1 MYKKLLAKVTAT
13 AMVIT
18 MVATFG
24 FTSFAAEEESI
35 ESSVSENAI
44 TPEKNM
50 AYYSTNEDDLKVIE
64 GDVVVEA
71 HSEYNGYSTEG
82 YYAVEAQGA
91 GEVKVN
97 GSVEGKTEAYYG
109 GTVEVTGDVTSNGH
123 ESLLDST
130 DLVIGADPRNGLV
143 TAADEGSSVKVGGNV
158 DGSRIITKSE
168 ELYGSHTTHHVDDK
182 ATTITEYDTRTITGG
197 ASAGVYVAEGADVD
211 VEGNVVGGRTGA
223 YVRGESTLTVGGNV
237 VSNGQETIE
246 SGTEYVNGEGASF
259 TRHVKIVD
267 GEEVVTYTV
276 DEGSTGVPA
285 VNQKSFD
292 SHGIYTDGNGKIV
305 VEGDVTGQQYGI
317 TIANDEDGKAGSIV
331 VLGTIKGEKYG
342 LNLAGANSMS
352 KYVEDNSTGE
362 SYAVRAQKG
371 GEKLAKEMPQITVYA
386 VEGAKAISDGKLGT
400 RYVEGIGE
408 IPYRVECYEAFKNVY
423 DSVVSAINYIIKQ
436 DDKSNA
442 DYSITVDK
450 DTSKQEIN
458 GKEYFTTKIN
468 QAFAVAAKLPEGY
481 TISGGDNVTVVD
493 NGNGTF
499 SLTLNNV
506 KGGINLKAVLRPVS
520 TGDNSSSGGNDYEVV
535 VEEVTQTAPTPTQPG
550 ALVITSTSGQA
561 NAASNPEQ
569 AALVAAISGEKPAQ
583 TISFSVGKVTPQQ
596 YKEAVINNVASVP
609 ANGALNLV
617 TDKPSV
623 IDYKMVEAL
632 SARSDIDVNVV
643 FNYGGKRY
651 KVVIPAGYDMK
662 SLLDKN
668 GYCGFLRLLA
678 VLGGETI

>member
-24 FTSFAAEEESI
+24 FTSFAAEEVLKGDQTTPVGA
-35 ESSVSENAI
+35 SSD
-44 TPEKNM
+44 M
-50 AYYSTNEDDLKVIE
+50 DKVVN
-64 GDVVVEA
+64 GDVTVD
-71 HSEYNGYSTEG
+71 EG
-82 YYAVEAQGA
+82 TAVYAEN
-91 GEVKVN
+91 GEVTVN
-97 GSVEGKTEAYYG
+97 GDVTGNVNAYWG
-109 GTVEVTGDVTSNGH
+109 GDITVKGDVTSN
-123 ESLLDST
+123 EDEYLLSPEKSGNG
-130 DLVIGADPRNGLV
+130 IGVV
-143 TAADEGSSVKVGGNV
+143 TASGEGTSVTVEGDVDASKLITERTDTGVTHEMYRHPDNDGEAPSSVV
-158 DGSRIITKSE
+158 
-168 ELYGSHTTHHVDDK
+168 
-182 ATTITEYDTRTITGG
+182 EYDTTTGTGG
-197 ASAGVYVAEGADVD
+197 ADAGVYVEDGATVT
-211 VEGNVVGGRTGA
+211 VKGTITAGENGAVVKGN
-223 YVRGESTLTVGGNV
+223 STLNVGGNV
-237 VSNGQETIE
+237 VSNGKEITH

-259 TRHVKIVD
+259 TKKTEIVN
-267 GEEVVTYTV
+267 GKEKEYYIV
-276 DEGSTGVPA
+276 DEGSTGKPSVW
-285 VNQKSFD
+285 NEFS
-292 SHGIYTDGNGKIV
+292 SNGINTDGNGTIV
-305 VEGDVTGQQYGI
+305 VEGDVTGKKNGI
-317 TIANDEDGKAGSIV
+317 LIDNDRDGKAGSIV
-331 VLGTIKGEKYG
+331 VLGTIKGEEYGINIDDQLQMYKYYED
-342 LNLAGANSMS
+342 LDV
-352 KYVEDNSTGE
+352 KYNEEGNKKVAEE
-362 SYAVRAQKG
+362 M
-371 GEKLAKEMPQITVYA
+371 LKEMPQITVYA

-408 IPYRVECYEAFKNVY
+408 IPYRVECYEGFKNVY

-481 TISGGDNVTVVD
+481 TISGGENVTVVD

-506 KGGINLKAVLRPVS
+506 KGGINLMAVLRPVS

-535 VEEVTQTAPTPTQPG
+535 VEEVTQTAPTLTQPG

>member
-24 FTSFAAEEESI
+24 FTSFAAEETI
-35 ESSVSENAI
+35 EGNQTVQIAVS
-44 TPEKNM
+44 
-50 AYYSTNEDDLKVIE
+50 NEDEEKIVN
-64 GDVVVEA
+64 GDVTVDKGTAV
-71 HSEYNGYSTEG
+71 
-82 YYAVEAQGA
+82 YATS
-91 GEVKVN
+91 GEVTVN
-97 GSVEGKTEAYYG
+97 GD
-109 GTVEVTGDVTSNGH
+109 VTGNVQAYCGGDITIKDDVTSN
-123 ESLLDST
+123 EDEYLLSPWGSRYG
-130 DLVIGADPRNGLV
+130 IGVV
-143 TAADEGSSVKVGGNV
+143 TASGEGTSVTVEGDVDASKLITERTDTSGTREMYSGNNGEAPSSVV
-158 DGSRIITKSE
+158 
-168 ELYGSHTTHHVDDK
+168 
-182 ATTITEYDTRTITGG
+182 EYDTTTVTGG
-197 ASAGVYVAEGADVD
+197 ADVGVYVEGGATVT
-211 VEGNVVGGRTGA
+211 VKGTITAGENGAVVKGNSTLNVGGD
-223 YVRGESTLTVGGNV
+223 V
-237 VSNGQETIE
+237 VSNGKEITK

-259 TRHVKIVD
+259 TKKTVIENGKEQEKYI
-267 GEEVVTYTV
+267 V
-276 DEGSTGVPA
+276 DEGSTGKPA
-285 VNQKSFD
+285 VWNEFISN
-292 SHGIYTDGNGKIV
+292 GINTDGNGTIV
-305 VEGDVTGQQYGI
+305 VEDDVTGKKNGI
-317 TIANDEDGKAGSIV
+317 LIDSDSDGKAGSIV
-331 VLGTIKGEKYG
+331 VLGTIKGEEYGIKIDDQYQMYKYYNE
-342 LNLAGANSMS
+342 LDV
-352 KYVEDNSTGE
+352 KYNEEGNKKVAEE
-362 SYAVRAQKG
+362 M
-371 GEKLAKEMPQITVYA
+371 LKEMPQITVYA
-386 VEGAKAISDGKLGT
+386 VEGAKPISDGKLGT

-408 IPYRVECYEAFKNVY
+408 IPQRVEFYEGFKNVY

-506 KGGINLKAVLRPVS
+506 KGGINLMAVLRPVS

-569 AALVAAISGEKPAQ
+569 AAIVAAISGDKPAQ

>member
-1 MYKKLLAKVTAT
+1 VL
-13 AMVIT
+13 
-18 MVATFG
+18 
-24 FTSFAAEEESI
+24 
-35 ESSVSENAI
+35 
-44 TPEKNM
+44 
-50 AYYSTNEDDLKVIE
+50 E
-64 GDVVVEA
+64 GDQTVQIGA
-71 HSEYNGYSTEG
+71 YSEDEKIVNGDVTVDEG
-82 YYAVEAQGA
+82 TAVYAES
-91 GEVKVN
+91 GEVTVN
-97 GSVEGKTEAYYG
+97 GDVTGNVNAYLG
-109 GTVEVTGDVTSNGH
+109 GDITIKGDVTSN
-123 ESLLDST
+123 EDEYLLSPGKSGNGIGVVSARGEGASVTVEGDVDASKLITERT
-130 DLVIGADPRNGLV
+130 DTRGRREMYSGNNGE
-143 TAADEGSSVKVGGNV
+143 APSSVV
-158 DGSRIITKSE
+158 
-168 ELYGSHTTHHVDDK
+168 
-182 ATTITEYDTRTITGG
+182 EYDTTTVTGG
-197 ASAGVYVAEGADVD
+197 ADVGVYVEDGATVT
-211 VEGNVVGGRTGA
+211 VKGTITAGENGAVVKGNSTLNVGGD
-223 YVRGESTLTVGGNV
+223 V
-237 VSNGQETIE
+237 VSNGKEITK

-259 TRHVKIVD
+259 TKKTVIENGKEQEKYI
-267 GEEVVTYTV
+267 V
-276 DEGSTGVPA
+276 DEGSTGKPA
-285 VNQKSFD
+285 VWNEFISN
-292 SHGIYTDGNGKIV
+292 GINTDGNGTIV
-305 VEGDVTGQQYGI
+305 VERDVTGKKNGI
-317 TIANDEDGKAGSIV
+317 LIDSDSDGKAGSIV
-331 VLGTIKGEKYG
+331 VLGTIKGEEYGIKIDDQYQMYKYYNE
-342 LNLAGANSMS
+342 LDV
-352 KYVEDNSTGE
+352 KYNEEGNKKVAEE
-362 SYAVRAQKG
+362 M
-371 GEKLAKEMPQITVYA
+371 LKEMPQITVYA
-386 VEGAKAISDGKLGT
+386 VEGAKPISDGKLGT

-408 IPYRVECYEAFKNVY
+408 IPQRVEFYEGFKKVY

-481 TISGGDNVTVVD
+481 TISGGENVTVVD
-493 NGNGTF
+493 NGNGTY
-499 SLTLNNV
+499 SLTLTNN

-550 ALVITSTSGQA
+550 ALVITGTSGQA

-678 VLGGETI
+678 VLGGETF

>member
-24 FTSFAAEEESI
+24 FTSFAAEETI
-35 ESSVSENAI
+35 EGNQTVQVAVS
-44 TPEKNM
+44 
-50 AYYSTNEDDLKVIE
+50 NEDEEKIVN
-64 GDVVVEA
+64 GDVTVD
-71 HSEYNGYSTEG
+71 EG
-82 YYAVEAQGA
+82 TAVYATS
-91 GEVKVN
+91 GEVTVN
-97 GSVEGKTEAYYG
+97 GD
-109 GTVEVTGDVTSNGH
+109 VTGNVQAYCGGDITIKDDVTSN
-123 ESLLDST
+123 EDEYLLSPWGSRYG
-130 DLVIGADPRNGLV
+130 IGVV
-143 TAADEGSSVKVGGNV
+143 TASGEGTSVTVEGDVDASKLITERTDTSGTREMYSGNNGEAPSSVV
-158 DGSRIITKSE
+158 
-168 ELYGSHTTHHVDDK
+168 
-182 ATTITEYDTRTITGG
+182 EYDTTTVTGG
-197 ASAGVYVAEGADVD
+197 ADVGVYVEGGATVT
-211 VEGNVVGGRTGA
+211 VKGTITAGENGAVVKGNSTLNVGGD
-223 YVRGESTLTVGGNV
+223 V
-237 VSNGQETIE
+237 VSNGKEITK

-259 TRHVKIVD
+259 TKKTVIENGKEQEKYI
-267 GEEVVTYTV
+267 V
-276 DEGSTGVPA
+276 DEGSTGKPA
-285 VNQKSFD
+285 VWNEFISN
-292 SHGIYTDGNGKIV
+292 GINTDGNGTIV
-305 VEGDVTGQQYGI
+305 VEDDVTGKKNGI
-317 TIANDEDGKAGSIV
+317 LIDSDSDGKAGSIV
-331 VLGTIKGEKYG
+331 VLGTIKGEEYGIKIDDQYQMYKYYNE
-342 LNLAGANSMS
+342 LDV
-352 KYVEDNSTGE
+352 KYNEEGNKKVAEE
-362 SYAVRAQKG
+362 M
-371 GEKLAKEMPQITVYA
+371 LKEMPQITVYA

-408 IPYRVECYEAFKNVY
+408 IPYRVDCYEGFKNVY

-506 KGGINLKAVLRPVS
+506 KGGINLMAVLRPVS

-569 AALVAAISGEKPAQ
+569 AAIVAAISGDKPAQ

>member
-24 FTSFAAEEESI
+24 FTSFAAEEVLEGNQTVQVGVANENDEI
-35 ESSVSENAI
+35 IVNGNVTVDKEIAVSATSGEI
-44 TPEKNM
+44 TVN
-50 AYYSTNEDDLKVIE
+50 
-64 GDVVVEA
+64 GDVTGNVDA
-71 HSEYNGYSTEG
+71 MWDGDIT
-82 YYAVEAQGA
+82 
-91 GEVKVN
+91 VK
-97 GSVEGKTEAYYG
+97 
-109 GTVEVTGDVTSNGH
+109 GDVTSNDD
-123 ESLLDST
+123 EFLLSPWGSGSG
-130 DLVIGADPRNGLV
+130 IGVV
-143 TAADEGSSVKVGGNV
+143 TARGEGASVTVEGDVDASKLITERTDNGATHEMYHHNSGNKGEAPSSVV
-158 DGSRIITKSE
+158 
-168 ELYGSHTTHHVDDK
+168 
-182 ATTITEYDTRTITGG
+182 EYDTTTVTGG
-197 ASAGVYVAEGADVD
+197 ADAGVYVEDGATVT
-211 VEGNVVGGRTGA
+211 VKGTVTAGENGAVVKGD
-223 YVRGESTLTVGGNV
+223 STLNVGGNV
-237 VSNGQETIE
+237 VSNGKEITH

-259 TRHVKIVD
+259 TQKTEIVN
-267 GEEVVTYTV
+267 GKEQEYYIV
-276 DEGSTGVPA
+276 DEGSTGKPA
-285 VNQKSFD
+285 VWSEFSSN
-292 SHGIYTDGNGKIV
+292 GINTDGNGTIV
-305 VEGDVTGQQYGI
+305 VEGDVTGKKNGI
-317 TIANDEDGKAGSIV
+317 LIDNDRDGKAGSIV
-331 VLGTIKGEKYG
+331 VLGTIKGEEYGINIDDQLQMYKY
-342 LNLAGANSMS
+342 
-352 KYVEDNSTGE
+352 YEDLDVIYNEEGNKKVAE
-362 SYAVRAQKG
+362 
-371 GEKLAKEMPQITVYA
+371 ELIKEIPQITVYA
-386 VEGAKAISDGKLGT
+386 VEGAKPISDGTRGT
-400 RYVEGIGE
+400 RYVEGLGE
-408 IPYRVECYEAFKNVY
+408 IPQVVEFYEGFKNVY

-450 DTSKQEIN
+450 NTSKQEIN

-468 QAFAVAAKLPEGY
+468 QAFSVAAKLPEGY
-481 TISGGDNVTVVD
+481 TISGGENVTVVD
-493 NGNGTF
+493 NGNGTY
-499 SLTLNNV
+499 SLTLTND

-520 TGDNSSSGGNDYEVV
+520 TGDNSSSAGNDYEVV

-569 AALVAAISGEKPAQ
+569 AALVAAISGDKPAQ

-623 IDYKMVEAL
+623 IDSKMVEAL

>member
-24 FTSFAAEEESI
+24 FTSFAAEE
-35 ESSVSENAI
+35 VLKGDQTTQVAVF
-44 TPEKNM
+44 
-50 AYYSTNEDDLKVIE
+50 NEDEEKIVN
-64 GDVVVEA
+64 GDVAVDEGTAVYATSGEVTVNGNVTGNVDAFWGGEA
-71 HSEYNGYSTEG
+71 HI
-82 YYAVEAQGA
+82 
-91 GEVKVN
+91 K
-97 GSVEGKTEAYYG
+97 
-109 GTVEVTGDVTSNGH
+109 GDVTSNGDEYLLSSWLDDNGSGVVRATGEGASVAVKGDVDASKIITNRVENDVVH
-123 ESLLDST
+123 ENYYHNA
-130 DLVIGADPRNGLV
+130 GNNGE
-143 TAADEGSSVKVGGNV
+143 APSSVV
-158 DGSRIITKSE
+158 
-168 ELYGSHTTHHVDDK
+168 
-182 ATTITEYDTRTITGG
+182 EYDTTTVTGG
-197 ASAGVYVAEGADVD
+197 ADAGVYVDEGAVAT
-211 VEGNVVGGRTGA
+211 VGGNITAGKNGA
-223 YVRGESTLTVGGNV
+223 VVRGDSTLNVGGNV
-237 VSNGQETIE
+237 VSNGKEITQ

-259 TRHVKIVD
+259 TKKTGIIN
-267 GEEVVTYTV
+267 GKEQEYYIV
-276 DEGSTGVPA
+276 DEGSTGKPA
-285 VNQKSFD
+285 VWSEFSSN
-292 SHGIYTDGNGKIV
+292 GIYTDGNGTIV
-305 VEGDVTGQQYGI
+305 VEGDVTGKQNGI
-317 TIANDEDGKAGSIV
+317 TIDNDRDGKAGSIV
-331 VLGTIKGEKYG
+331 VLGTIKGEEYGIKIDDQLSMYKYYED
-342 LNLAGANSMS
+342 LDV
-352 KYVEDNSTGE
+352 KYNEEGNKKVADE
-362 SYAVRAQKG
+362 
-371 GEKLAKEMPQITVYA
+371 LIKEIPQITVYA
-386 VEGAKAISDGKLGT
+386 VEGAKPISDGKLGT
-400 RYVEGIGE
+400 HYVEGIGE
-408 IPYRVECYEAFKNVY
+408 IPRQVEFYEGFKKVY

-450 DTSKQEIN
+450 NTSKQEIN

-468 QAFAVAAKLPEGY
+468 QAFSVAAKLPEGY
-481 TISGGDNVTVVD
+481 TISGGENVTVVD
-493 NGNGTF
+493 NGNGTY
-499 SLTLNNV
+499 SLTLTND

-535 VEEVTQTAPTPTQPG
+535 VEEVTQTAPTSTQPG

-569 AALVAAISGEKPAQ
+569 TALVAAISGDKPAQ

-596 YKEAVINNVASVP
+596 YKEAVINNVTSVP

>member
-24 FTSFAAEEESI
+24 FTSFAAEEVLKGDQTTQVGA
-35 ESSVSENAI
+35 SSD
-44 TPEKNM
+44 M
-50 AYYSTNEDDLKVIE
+50 DKV
-64 GDVVVEA
+64 
-71 HSEYNGYSTEG
+71 
-82 YYAVEAQGA
+82 
-91 GEVKVN
+91 VN
-97 GSVEGKTEAYYG
+97 
-109 GTVEVTGDVTSNGH
+109 GDVTVDEGTAVYAENGEVTVNGDVTGNVNAFSGGDVNIKGNVTSNDD
-123 ESLLDST
+123 EYLLSSWYDDNGMGVVTS
-130 DLVIGADPRNGLV
+130 IG
-143 TAADEGSSVKVGGNV
+143 EGSSVTIGGDV
-158 DGSRIITKSE
+158 DASTLITE
-168 ELYGSHTTHHVDDK
+168 RTDTGGTHESYHHSSGNNGEAPSSVV
-182 ATTITEYDTRTITGG
+182 EYDTTTVTGG
-197 ASAGVYVAEGADVD
+197 ADAGVYVEDGATVT
-211 VEGNVVGGRTGA
+211 VKGTITAGENGAVVKGNSTLNVGGD
-223 YVRGESTLTVGGNV
+223 V
-237 VSNGQETIE
+237 VSNGKEITQ

-259 TRHVKIVD
+259 TKKTEIVN
-267 GEEVVTYTV
+267 GKEQEYYIV
-276 DEGSTGVPA
+276 DEGSTGKPA
-285 VNQKSFD
+285 VWSEFSSN
-292 SHGIYTDGNGKIV
+292 GINTDGNGTIV
-305 VEGDVTGQQYGI
+305 VEGDVTGKKNGI
-317 TIANDEDGKAGSIV
+317 LIDNDRDGKAGSIV
-331 VLGTIKGEKYG
+331 VLGTIKGEEYGINIDDQLQMYKY
-342 LNLAGANSMS
+342 
-352 KYVEDNSTGE
+352 YEDLDVNYNEEGNKKVAE
-362 SYAVRAQKG
+362 
-371 GEKLAKEMPQITVYA
+371 EMLKEMPQITVYA

-408 IPYRVECYEAFKNVY
+408 IPQRVEFYEGFKNVY

-436 DDKSNA
+436 DDESNA

-450 DTSKQEIN
+450 NTSKQEIN

-481 TISGGDNVTVVD
+481 TISGGENVTVVD

-550 ALVITSTSGQA
+550 ALAITSTSGQA

-569 AALVAAISGEKPAQ
+569 AALVAAISGDKPAQ
-583 TISFSVGKVTPQQ
+583 TISFSVEKVTPQQ

>member
-50 AYYSTNEDDLKVIE
+50 AYYSTNEDDHKVIE

-82 YYAVEAQGA
+82 YYAVEAVGD

-97 GSVEGKTEAYYG
+97 GSVEGKTEAYHG

-130 DLVIGADPRNGLV
+130 DVMFGIDPRNGLV

-168 ELYGSHTTHHVDDK
+168 EIYGSHTTHYVDDNP
-182 ATTITEYDTRTITGG
+182 TTITEYDTRTITGG

-267 GEEVVTYTV
+267 GKEDVTYTV

-305 VEGDVTGQQYGI
+305 IEGDVTGQQYGI
-317 TIANDEDGKAGSIV
+317 TIDNDEDGKAGSIV

-342 LNLAGANSMS
+342 LNLADANSMY

-371 GEKLAKEMPQITVYA
+371 GEKLAKEIPDITVYA
-386 VEGAKAISDGKLGT
+386 IEGSDKAINDGTLGEHDG
-400 RYVEGIGE
+400 RKMV
-408 IPYRVECYEAFKNVY
+408 VECYQAYQAAYESIVN
-423 DSVVSAINYIIKQ
+423 AINYIIKQ
-436 DDKSNA
+436 DDKSNS
-442 DYSITVDK
+442 DYGITVDA
-450 DTSKQEIN
+450 TKQTIN
-458 GKEYFTTKIN
+458 DKEYFTTKIN
-468 QAFAVAAKLPEGY
+468 QAFSVAAKLPEGY
-481 TISGGDNVTVVD
+481 TISGGENVTVVD

-569 AALVAAISGEKPAQ
+569 AALVAAISGDKPAQ
-583 TISFSVGKVTPQQ
+583 TISFSVEKVTPQQ

>member
-24 FTSFAAEEESI
+24 FTSFAAEE
-35 ESSVSENAI
+35 V
-44 TPEKNM
+44 
-50 AYYSTNEDDLKVIE
+50 LE
-64 GDVVVEA
+64 GDQTTQVRASSDMDKVV
-71 HSEYNGYSTEG
+71 NGDVTVDEG
-82 YYAVEAQGA
+82 TAVYAEN
-91 GEVKVN
+91 GEVTVN
-97 GSVEGKTEAYYG
+97 GDVTGNVNAYWG
-109 GTVEVTGDVTSNGH
+109 GDITIKGDVTSN
-123 ESLLDST
+123 EDEYLLSPEKSGNG
-130 DLVIGADPRNGLV
+130 IGVV
-143 TAADEGSSVKVGGNV
+143 TARGEGASVTVEGDVDASKLITDRIDDGVTHENYHHSSGNKGEAPSSVV
-158 DGSRIITKSE
+158 
-168 ELYGSHTTHHVDDK
+168 
-182 ATTITEYDTRTITGG
+182 EYDTTTVTGG
-197 ASAGVYVAEGADVD
+197 ADAGVYVEDGATITVKGTITAGENGA
-211 VEGNVVGGRTGA
+211 VVKGN
-223 YVRGESTLTVGGNV
+223 STLNVGRDV
-237 VSNGQETIE
+237 VSNGKEITK

-259 TRHVKIVD
+259 TKKTEIKN
-267 GEEVVTYTV
+267 GKEQEYYIV
-276 DEGSTGVPA
+276 DEGSTGKPA
-285 VNQKSFD
+285 VWNEFS
-292 SHGIYTDGNGKIV
+292 SNGINTDGNGTIV
-305 VEGDVTGQQYGI
+305 VEGDVTGKKNGI
-317 TIANDEDGKAGSIV
+317 LIDNDSDGKAGSIV
-331 VLGTIKGEKYG
+331 VLGTIKGEEYGIKIDDLMYKYYED
-342 LNLAGANSMS
+342 LDV
-352 KYVEDNSTGE
+352 KYNEEGNKKVAEE
-362 SYAVRAQKG
+362 M
-371 GEKLAKEMPQITVYA
+371 LKEMPQITVYA
-386 VEGAKAISDGKLGT
+386 VEGAKAISDGKYT

-408 IPYRVECYEAFKNVY
+408 IPQRVEFYEGFKNVY

-442 DYSITVDK
+442 DYSITVAK

-458 GKEYFTTKIN
+458 GKEYFTTTIN
-468 QAFAVAAKLPEGY
+468 QAFSVAAKLPEGY
-481 TISGGDNVTVVD
+481 TISGGENVTVVD
-493 NGNGTF
+493 NGNGTY
-499 SLTLNNV
+499 SLTLTNN

>member
-1 MYKKLLAKVTAT
+1 MYKYYEDLDVNYNEEGNKKV
-13 AMVIT
+13 
-18 MVATFG
+18 
-24 FTSFAAEEESI
+24 AEE
-35 ESSVSENAI
+35 
-44 TPEKNM
+44 M
-50 AYYSTNEDDLKVIE
+50 L
-64 GDVVVEA
+64 
-71 HSEYNGYSTEG
+71 
-82 YYAVEAQGA
+82 
-91 GEVKVN
+91 
-97 GSVEGKTEAYYG
+97 
-109 GTVEVTGDVTSNGH
+109 
-123 ESLLDST
+123 
-130 DLVIGADPRNGLV
+130 
-143 TAADEGSSVKVGGNV
+143 
-158 DGSRIITKSE
+158 
-168 ELYGSHTTHHVDDK
+168 
-182 ATTITEYDTRTITGG
+182 
-197 ASAGVYVAEGADVD
+197 
-211 VEGNVVGGRTGA
+211 
-223 YVRGESTLTVGGNV
+223 
-237 VSNGQETIE
+237 
-246 SGTEYVNGEGASF
+246 
-259 TRHVKIVD
+259 
-267 GEEVVTYTV
+267 
-276 DEGSTGVPA
+276 
-285 VNQKSFD
+285 
-292 SHGIYTDGNGKIV
+292 
-305 VEGDVTGQQYGI
+305 
-317 TIANDEDGKAGSIV
+317 
-331 VLGTIKGEKYG
+331 
-342 LNLAGANSMS
+342 
-352 KYVEDNSTGE
+352 
-362 SYAVRAQKG
+362 
-371 GEKLAKEMPQITVYA
+371 KEMPEITVYA

-408 IPYRVECYEAFKNVY
+408 IPQRVEFYEGFKNVY

-436 DDKSNA
+436 DDESNA

-450 DTSKQEIN
+450 NTSKQEIN

-481 TISGGDNVTVVD
+481 TISGGENVTVVD

-550 ALVITSTSGQA
+550 ALAITSTSGQA

-569 AALVAAISGEKPAQ
+569 AALVAAISGDKPAQ
-583 TISFSVGKVTPQQ
+583 TISFSVEKVTPQQ

>member
-24 FTSFAAEEESI
+24 FTSFAAGE
-35 ESSVSENAI
+35 
-44 TPEKNM
+44 T
-50 AYYSTNEDDLKVIE
+50 IE
-64 GDVVVEA
+64 GNQTVQIGA
-71 HSEYNGYSTEG
+71 YSEDE
-82 YYAVEAQGA
+82 
-91 GEVKVN
+91 KIVN
-97 GSVEGKTEAYYG
+97 
-109 GTVEVTGDVTSNGH
+109 GDVTVDEGIAVYASSGEITVNGNVTGNVNASWGGDVNVNGNVTSN
-123 ESLLDST
+123 EDEDLLSPWGSGNG
-130 DLVIGADPRNGLV
+130 IGVV
-143 TAADEGSSVKVGGNV
+143 TARGEDTSVTVGGDVNASTLITERTDHGVTHELYHHNSGNEGEAPSSVV
-158 DGSRIITKSE
+158 
-168 ELYGSHTTHHVDDK
+168 
-182 ATTITEYDTRTITGG
+182 EYDTTTVTGG
-197 ASAGVYVAEGADVD
+197 ADAGVYVEDGATVTVKGTITAGENGAVVKGDSTL
-211 VEGNVVGGRTGA
+211 NVGGD
-223 YVRGESTLTVGGNV
+223 V
-237 VSNGQETIE
+237 VSNGKEITR

-259 TRHVKIVD
+259 TKKTEIVN
-267 GEEVVTYTV
+267 GKEQEYYIV
-276 DEGSTGVPA
+276 DEGSTGKPA
-285 VNQKSFD
+285 VWNEFS
-292 SHGIYTDGNGKIV
+292 SNGIDTDGNGTIV
-305 VEGDVTGQQYGI
+305 VEGDVTGKKNGI
-317 TIANDEDGKAGSIV
+317 LIDNDRDGKAGSIV
-331 VLGTIKGEKYG
+331 VLGTIKGEEYGIQIEDSLSMYKY
-342 LNLAGANSMS
+342 
-352 KYVEDNSTGE
+352 YEDLDVNYNEEGNKKVAE
-362 SYAVRAQKG
+362 
-371 GEKLAKEMPQITVYA
+371 ELIKEIPQITVYA
-386 VEGAKAISDGKLGT
+386 VEGAKPISDGTRGT

-408 IPYRVECYEAFKNVY
+408 IPRVVEFYEGFKNVY

-450 DTSKQEIN
+450 NTSKQEIN

-468 QAFAVAAKLPEGY
+468 QAFSVAAKLPEGY
-481 TISGGDNVTVVD
+481 TISGGENVTVVD
-493 NGNGTF
+493 NGNGTY
-499 SLTLNNV
+499 SLTLTND

-535 VEEVTQTAPTPTQPG
+535 VEEVTQAAPTPAQPG

-569 AALVAAISGEKPAQ
+569 AAIVAAISGDKPAQ

-632 SARSDIDVNVV
+632 SARSDVDVNVV

>member
-24 FTSFAAEEESI
+24 FTSFAAGEESI

-44 TPEKNM
+44 IPEKNM
-50 AYYSTNEDDLKVIE
+50 AYYSTNEDDHKVIE

-71 HSEYNGYSTEG
+71 HSEYNGYPTDG
-82 YYAVEAQGA
+82 YYAVEAVGD

-130 DLVIGADPRNGLV
+130 DLMIGTDPRNGLV
-143 TAADEGSSVKVGGNV
+143 TAADEESSVKVGGNV

-168 ELYGSHTTHHVDDK
+168 EIYGSPITHYVDGK
-182 ATTITEYDTRTITGG
+182 PTTITEYDTRTITGG

-259 TRHVKIVD
+259 TRHVEIID

-305 VEGDVTGQQYGI
+305 VERDVTGQQYGI
-317 TIANDEDGKAGSIV
+317 TIDNDEDGKAGSIV

-342 LNLAGANSMS
+342 LNLAGANSMY

-371 GEKLAKEMPQITVYA
+371 GEKLANEIPDITVYA
-386 VEGAKAISDGKLGT
+386 IEGSDKAINDGTLGEQNG
-400 RYVEGIGE
+400 RKMV
-408 IPYRVECYEAFKNVY
+408 VECYQAYQAAYESIVN
-423 DSVVSAINYIIKQ
+423 AINYIIKQ
-436 DDKSNA
+436 DDKSNS
-442 DYSITVDK
+442 DYGITVDA
-450 DTSKQEIN
+450 TKQTIN
-458 GKEYFTTKIN
+458 DKEYFTTKIN
-468 QAFAVAAKLPEGY
+468 QAFSVAAKLPEGY
-481 TISGGDNVTVVD
+481 TISGGENVTVVD

-569 AALVAAISGEKPAQ
+569 AALVAAISGDKPAQ

-596 YKEAVINNVASVP
+596 YKEAVISNVASVP

>member
-24 FTSFAAEEESI
+24 FTSFAAEE
-35 ESSVSENAI
+35 VLKGDQTTQVAVF
-44 TPEKNM
+44 
-50 AYYSTNEDDLKVIE
+50 NEDEEKIVN
-64 GDVVVEA
+64 GDVTVDEGNAVYA
-71 HSEYNGYSTEG
+71 TNGEIT
-82 YYAVEAQGA
+82 
-91 GEVKVN
+91 VN
-97 GSVEGKTEAYYG
+97 GDVTGNVNASWG
-109 GTVEVTGDVTSNGH
+109 GDVTVKGDVTSN
-123 ESLLDST
+123 EDEYLLSPWGSGNG
-130 DLVIGADPRNGLV
+130 IGAV
-143 TAADEGSSVKVGGNV
+143 TARGEDTSVTVKGDVNASKLITERTDTGLTHEMYHHYSGNKGEAPSSVV
-158 DGSRIITKSE
+158 
-168 ELYGSHTTHHVDDK
+168 
-182 ATTITEYDTRTITGG
+182 EYDTTTVTGG
-197 ASAGVYVAEGADVD
+197 ADAGVYVEDGATVT
-211 VEGNVVGGRTGA
+211 VKGTITAGENGAVVKGNSTLNVGGD
-223 YVRGESTLTVGGNV
+223 V
-237 VSNGQETIE
+237 VSNGKEITQ
-246 SGTEYVNGEGASF
+246 SGTEYVNGEGASY
-259 TRHVKIVD
+259 TKKTEIVN
-267 GEEVVTYTV
+267 GKEQEYYIV
-276 DEGSTGVPA
+276 DEGSTGKPA
-285 VNQKSFD
+285 VWSEFSSN
-292 SHGIYTDGNGKIV
+292 GINTDGNGMIV
-305 VEGDVTGQQYGI
+305 VEGDVTGKKNGI
-317 TIANDEDGKAGSIV
+317 LIDNDRDGKAGSIV
-331 VLGTIKGEKYG
+331 VLGTIKGEEYGIKIDDQLSMYKYYED
-342 LNLAGANSMS
+342 LDV
-352 KYVEDNSTGE
+352 KYNEEGNKKVADE
-362 SYAVRAQKG
+362 
-371 GEKLAKEMPQITVYA
+371 LIKEIPQITVYA
-386 VEGAKAISDGKLGT
+386 VEGAKPISDGKLGT
-400 RYVEGIGE
+400 HYVEGIGE
-408 IPYRVECYEAFKNVY
+408 IPRQVEFYEGFKKVY

-450 DTSKQEIN
+450 NTSKQEIN

-468 QAFAVAAKLPEGY
+468 QAFSVAAKLPEGY
-481 TISGGDNVTVVD
+481 TISGGENVTVVD
-493 NGNGTF
+493 NGNGTY
-499 SLTLNNV
+499 SLTLTND

-535 VEEVTQTAPTPTQPG
+535 VEEVTQTAPTSTQPG

-569 AALVAAISGEKPAQ
+569 TALVAAISGDKPAQ
-583 TISFSVGKVTPQQ
+583 TISFSAGKVTPQQ
-596 YKEAVINNVASVP
+596 YKEAVINNVTSVP